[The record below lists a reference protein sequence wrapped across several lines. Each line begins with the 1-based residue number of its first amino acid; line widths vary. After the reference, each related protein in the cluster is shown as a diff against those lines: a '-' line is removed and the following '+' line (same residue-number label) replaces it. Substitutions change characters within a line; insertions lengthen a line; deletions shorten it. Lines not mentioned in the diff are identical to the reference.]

1 MLNLKRS
8 LDPALPTI
16 HLGRAICGDLSAATR
31 REWLLTNGL
40 GGYASGTIAG
50 MPTRRYHGLLVAS
63 LTPPVDRVVIVGGL
77 REQVTYRG
85 QRYDLD
91 TLTYDSWENDIGMAA
106 GGPLMAEGP
115 AGYRHCQAFTMTGTV
130 PTWVYACADALI
142 ARTIWMVSDQ
152 HCTVI
157 RYTVLR
163 ASAEVALVVAPLLTA
178 RDHHAL
184 ALRVADWT
192 PHADVAGDTAR
203 IALPLGV
210 PPLRL
215 SVDGGMLSIWQGQ
228 VRSVH
233 YTAEGERGQEDRG
246 DLWTAAR
253 LDAAALTTGQSMT
266 LTCALDDALPWAM
279 APGTADPARATLAAE
294 LARQR
299 ALLARADVAEADV
312 FARHLVLAADQCI
325 VARDL
330 GVAAA
335 TAAVVDLAT
344 PSAAAP
350 SEIAAQRRGTTIIAG
365 YPWFNDWG
373 RDTMIAL
380 PGLTLATGRP
390 ADATAI
396 LRTFARW
403 VRDGLLPN
411 NFPDSAGTIP
421 GYNTVDATL
430 WYIVAIWR
438 TIAATDDL
446 ALARDLWPVLVTII
460 DQHLRGTQFGIGV
473 DPADGLLR
481 QGGPGWQL
489 TWMDVKIGDWVV
501 TPRTGKPVEIN
512 ALWHCALCVMAALAR
527 RLADEPAAAS
537 YDALADRVRASFL
550 ARFVPAD
557 QRPEAR
563 KDGVSPV
570 PGAVWHLAD
579 VVDGPDGDDW
589 SLRPNQIFAV
599 SLPFAPLAG
608 DAARAVTASVGQ
620 TLLTSVGLRTLTP
633 EDPRYRG
640 VYRGGPAER
649 DAVYHQGTVWA
660 WPIGAYAEAVWRT
673 GGDASA
679 ARAIL
684 APLYDHLSDACLG
697 TISEIA
703 DGDPPHTPRG
713 AFAQAWSVAEVLRV
727 WRALEDDPR

>member
-1 MLNLKRS
+1 MLNLNRS
-8 LDPALPTI
+8 LDPGLPTI
-16 HLGRAICGDLSAATR
+16 HLGRAICGDLTAATR

-40 GGYASGTIAG
+40 GGYACGTVAG
-50 MPTRRYHGLLVAS
+50 MPTRSYHSLLMAT
-63 LTPPVDRVVIVGGL
+63 LTPPVDRVVVVGGL
-77 REQVTYRG
+77 HEQVTYLGR
-85 QRYDLD
+85 RYDLD
-91 TLTYDSWENDIGMAA
+91 TLSYDAWETEGGWSAA
-106 GGPLMAEGP
+106 SPLAAEGP
-115 AGYRHCQAFTMTGTV
+115 AGYRHCQAFTLTGTI

-142 ARTIWMVSDQ
+142 ARTIWMVAEQ
-152 HCTVI
+152 NCTVI

-178 RDHHAL
+178 RDLHAL
-184 ALRVADWT
+184 APRAADWT
-192 PHADVAGDTAR
+192 PHAEIAGDTAQ
-203 IALPLGV
+203 IALPLGM

-215 SVDGGMLSIWQGQ
+215 SVDGGLLNVYQGR
-228 VRSVH
+228 VRAVH
-233 YTAEGERGQEDRG
+233 YAAERERGLADRG
-246 DLWTAAR
+246 DLWLAAR
-253 LDAAALTTGQSMT
+253 VDAAALTTGQTVT
-266 LTCALDDALPWAM
+266 LTCALDGALPWAV
-279 APGTADPARATLAAE
+279 ATDTADPARTTLAAE

-330 GVAAA
+330 GIASATDDGLARAAGEPVTTAAA
-335 TAAVVDLAT
+335 AR
-344 PSAAAP
+344 
-350 SEIAAQRRGTTIIAG
+350 EIAVLRRGTTIIAG

-390 ADATAI
+390 ADAMAI

-430 WYIVAIWR
+430 WYVVAIWR
-438 TIAATDDL
+438 TVAATGDL

-460 DQHLRGTQFGIGV
+460 DQHTRGTQFGIGV

-512 ALWHCALCVMAALAR
+512 ALWHSVLRIMAALAR

-537 YDALADRVRASFL
+537 YDAEADRARASFI

-557 QRPEAR
+557 PRPEPAE
-563 KDGVSPV
+563 PE
-570 PGAVWHLAD
+570 ATWHLAD

-599 SLPFAPLAG
+599 SLPFALLDG

-620 TLLTSVGLRTLTP
+620 TLLTSVGLRTLAP
-633 EDPRYRG
+633 DDPRYRG
-640 VYRGGPAER
+640 IYSGGPAER

-660 WPIGAYAEAVWRT
+660 WLIGAYAEAVWRT
-673 GGDASA
+673 SGDANA

-697 TISEIA
+697 SISEIS

-713 AFAQAWSVAEVLRV
+713 AFAQAWSIAEVLRV
-727 WRALEDDPR
+727 WRALADDAR